1 MTTGM
6 LHELALE
13 LTGVRCTKV
22 DTMTVRSVLLGI
34 DLGTTGVKVIAL
46 EPKTGT
52 VAQTAYSN
60 VTTSVTGDGGHEQD
74 PEAWWS
80 AVVSALAELLG
91 SVGAIE
97 IAGVGLSGHMHSL
110 LLLDSSDKPIAAA
123 MTWADRRV
131 GADTERLSQNML
143 FKSLGGNSVVDAFTA
158 PKLSWMA
165 RTRPKDFQRAT
176 RLVMAKDYIG
186 FRLTGTWCTDKTDA
200 IGTLLYDLSADAWS
214 PELFEAA
221 GASVS
226 LGLEVKLP
234 REVRGKV
241 TRAASLQTGLPF
253 GTSVVAGA
261 GDVTL
266 AALGAGVFDGK
277 TIGLNIGT
285 AAQAVAI
292 TPDADA
298 GDGFLFGAAN
308 GRDYIRMSSVY
319 SAGASIDWVKINIL
333 SGQDINDLAGESIP
347 GSQGLTYLPF
357 MFGSAAPR
365 KSDSVRAAFFGL
377 SSIHGHPELASAVLE
392 GVAFACADAID
403 VVASG
408 SSSFTKVHLVGGV
421 ANSNRFQ
428 DALSSSIE
436 AEFFHVK
443 TGGSALGAAI
453 VAGLG
458 MGVYS
463 NEEEAQSAIDKS
475 TIGRPDEPTQELFR
489 EARARYQS
497 RCERLID

>member
-1 MTTGM
+1 M
-6 LHELALE
+6 HEPALE
-13 LTGVRCTKV
+13 LTAVPHMKV
-22 DTMTVRSVLLGI
+22 DTMTAKKVLLGI
-34 DLGTTGVKVIAL
+34 DLGTTGVKVIAFD
-46 EPKTGT
+46 PKSGT
-52 VAQTAYSN
+52 VVRTAYTN
-60 VTTSVTGDGGHEQD
+60 VATRVTEDGGHEQE

-80 AVVSALAELLG
+80 AVVSALAEVLG
-91 SVGAIE
+91 SNDAIE

-131 GADTERLSQNML
+131 SADTERLSQNEL

-165 RTRPKDFQRAT
+165 RTRPKEFQRAT

-186 FRLTGTWCTDKTDA
+186 FRLTGTWCTDKSDA
-200 IGTLLYDLSADAWS
+200 IGTLLYDLAADTWS
-214 PELFEAA
+214 PELFEAT

-234 REVRGKV
+234 WELRGEV
-241 TRAASLQTGLPF
+241 TRAASLETGLPL

-266 AALGAGVFDGK
+266 AALGAGVFDSK

-292 TPDADA
+292 TPEADA

-319 SAGASIDWVKINIL
+319 SAGASIDWAKENIL
-333 SGQDINDLAGESIP
+333 SGQDINELADESTP

-377 SSIHGHPELASAVLE
+377 SSIHGRPELASAVLE
-392 GVAFACADAID
+392 GVAFACADAIE

-408 SSSFTKVHLVGGV
+408 SSSFTNVHLVGGV
-421 ANSNRFQ
+421 ANSKRFQ
-428 DALSSSIE
+428 AALSSSIG
-436 AEFFHVK
+436 ADFFHVK

-453 VAGLG
+453 TAGLG
-458 MGVYS
+458 LGIYS
-463 NEEEAQSAIDKS
+463 NEQEAQSAIDKS
-475 TIGRPDEPTQELFR
+475 PISRPDESTQELFR

-497 RCERLID
+497 RCEKLID